1 MKDVIRMLDYS
12 DIPDL
17 SDEEEQPLANDAD
30 GGSIESSS
38 DDDKDT
44 GLEDIPDDTLDEM
57 VSVTMKQDAH

>member
-17 SDEEEQPLANDAD
+17 SDEEEQPFANDTD

-57 VSVTMKQDAH
+57 VSVTMKQDAQ